1 MILLVENCE
10 WDGSG
15 KTVGI
20 TRITEPF
27 RHTKTSTFI
36 GNYRCFKKCLHIFVC
51 VSFNEKMSL
60 ILRPVAVEPIKDV
73 ALWQLFCTISK

>member
-15 KTVGI
+15 KTMGI

-27 RHTKTSTFI
+27 RHTNTSTFI
-36 GNYRCFKKCLHIFVC
+36 GNYRCLKKCLHIFVC